1 MLEVLTNIL
10 LGPLFEIM
18 FISVM
23 FYKIKNIKLNK
34 VLLFV
39 TTFIIYYLS
48 GFLTQYD
55 YHNQYLF
62 YLIFNVLLFLC
73 FKLIYKR
80 KIILIDM
87 FVIYYIGVVLTFS
100 CLIMMKIIG
109 YNLLFMYLNRMV
121 LLIILLI
128 SSKLNRLYKIYC
140 YNWNRHKDNKIKAI
154 TLRNTTIISCNL
166 MLYIINYFVLNYL
179 IKVVS

>member
-10 LGPLFEIM
+10 LGTLFEIM

-34 VLLFV
+34 VLLFI

-87 FVIYYIGVVLTFS
+87 FVIYYISVVLTFS

-128 SSKLNRLYKIYC
+128 SSRLNRLYKIYC

>member
-34 VLLFV
+34 VLLFI

-87 FVIYYIGVVLTFS
+87 FVIYYIGVLLTFS
-100 CLIMMKIIG
+100 CLIPMKIFG
-109 YNLLFMYLNRMV
+109 YKFLSYILSRVILMLFMLV
-121 LLIILLI
+121 
-128 SSKLNRLYKIYC
+128 SYKFNKFYKMYC

>member
-10 LGPLFEIM
+10 LGSLFEIM

-34 VLLFV
+34 ILLFIN
-39 TTFIIYYLS
+39 TFIIYYLS

-109 YNLLFMYLNRMV
+109 YNLLFMYLNRMI

-154 TLRNTTIISCNL
+154 TLRNITIISCNL

>member
-10 LGPLFEIM
+10 LGSLFEIM

-34 VLLFV
+34 VLLFI

-87 FVIYYIGVVLTFS
+87 FVIYYIGVILTFS

>member
-1 MLEVLTNIL
+1 MLEILTNIL

-34 VLLFV
+34 ILLFI

>member
-34 VLLFV
+34 ILLFI

>member
-10 LGPLFEIM
+10 LGTLFEIM

-34 VLLFV
+34 VLLFI

-128 SSKLNRLYKIYC
+128 SSRLNRLYKIYC

>member
-34 VLLFV
+34 VLLFI

-87 FVIYYIGVVLTFS
+87 FVIYYIGVILTFS

-128 SSKLNRLYKIYC
+128 SSK
-140 YNWNRHKDNKIKAI
+140 
-154 TLRNTTIISCNL
+154 
-166 MLYIINYFVLNYL
+166 
-179 IKVVS
+179 

>member
-10 LGPLFEIM
+10 LGPLFEIT

-34 VLLFV
+34 VLLFI

-87 FVIYYIGVVLTFS
+87 FVIYYIGVILTFS

-109 YNLLFMYLNRMV
+109 YNLLFMYLNRMI

>member
-1 MLEVLTNIL
+1 MLEVLTNVL

-34 VLLFV
+34 VLLFI